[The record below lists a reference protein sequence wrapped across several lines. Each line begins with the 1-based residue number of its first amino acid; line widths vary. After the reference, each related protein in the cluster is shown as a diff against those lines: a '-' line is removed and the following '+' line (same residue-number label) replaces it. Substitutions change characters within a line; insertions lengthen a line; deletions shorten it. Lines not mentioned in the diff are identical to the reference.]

1 MANNEG
7 VYYDG
12 KQITLS
18 PGDTRRYYT
27 QAHGGYNVFYIPNAG
42 NEAYCYNRYSVN
54 GHNENEMG
62 YGTYVAPHRLLISAA
77 YRVEYARNLA
87 STVSLVYEGMN
98 MGYAGGFGST
108 RYSYTMASNIVND
121 YGSNNLLYVPA
132 TREELDRWDFTDNGT
147 VDGAG
152 GQKIAYTADM
162 QRDDFWAYINQDDYL
177 RTRKGD
183 YTERGGA
190 IMPWHNQLDLKFMQ
204 DISLTIGGRRNTL
217 QLGVDVKNFL
227 NLLNRNWGLY
237 KSVNNYAI
245 LDYGGE
251 GFKFMKNGSERLT
264 ETYSYLTS
272 VNSTFSVQFSIR
284 YIFS

>member
-1 MANNEG
+1 
-7 VYYDG
+7 
-12 KQITLS
+12 
-18 PGDTRRYYT
+18 
-27 QAHGGYNVFYIPNAG
+27 
-42 NEAYCYNRYSVN
+42 
-54 GHNENEMG
+54 MG

-77 YRVEYARNLA
+77 YRVEYSRNLA

-108 RYSYTMASNIVND
+108 RYSYTMASNVVND
-121 YGSNNLLYVPA
+121 YGSNNLLYVPS

-162 QRDDFWAYINQDDYL
+162 QRDDFWTYINQDDYL

-204 DISLTIGGRRNTL
+204 DISLMIGGRRNTL

-284 YIFS
+284 YIFN